1 MRSFVLEPVDGDAL
15 PDFRPGQF
23 LALKLKP
30 PDAPAALLRSYSLA
44 APSAPASYRI
54 AVKRETAGVGS
65 AYLHDAVHVG
75 DVIEVGAP
83 RGDFTLDVD
92 AAGPVALLSAGV
104 GVTPVLAM
112 LGALARAGSAR
123 PVWWLHGA
131 RNRCRARRSRPR
143 HASCS
148 PRSPRRGRACA
159 TAGPDPTTLPA
170 ATTTRSAASTS
181 TRCATRACRAEA
193 DFYLCGPSAFLRDL
207 TASLLSW
214 GVAPERVHK
223 EVFGPEPRDDAPD
236 PHAPPGEPGTGPE
249 IAFSR
254 AALTVRWDDRYGSLL
269 ELAEACDVPAD
280 WSCRTGV
287 CHRCE
292 SGLVDGD
299 VDYEPAP
306 LDEPAPGQL
315 LLCCSRPRGPVTI
328 DL

>member
-1 MRSFVLEPVDGDAL
+1 MVAARRAQPVRAPFAAEARKLLSAL
-15 PDFRPGQF
+15 PDARSCVRYSRPGPDD
-23 LALKLKP
+23 LAGR
-30 PDAPAALLRSYSLA
+30 DYDQVGRVDVDVV
-44 APSAPASYRI
+44 RD
-54 AVKRETAGVGS
+54 AGV
-65 AYLHDAVHVG
+65 
-75 DVIEVGAP
+75 P
-83 RGDFTLDVD
+83 
-92 AAGPVALLSAGV
+92 
-104 GVTPVLAM
+104 
-112 LGALARAGSAR
+112 
-123 PVWWLHGA
+123 
-131 RNRCRARRSRPR
+131 
-143 HASCS
+143 
-148 PRSPRRGRACA
+148 
-159 TAGPDPTTLPA
+159 
-170 ATTTRSAASTS
+170 
-181 TRCATRACRAEA
+181 AEA

-207 TASLLSW
+207 TAGLLSW

-254 AALTVRWDDRYGSLL
+254 AALTVRWDDRYASLL